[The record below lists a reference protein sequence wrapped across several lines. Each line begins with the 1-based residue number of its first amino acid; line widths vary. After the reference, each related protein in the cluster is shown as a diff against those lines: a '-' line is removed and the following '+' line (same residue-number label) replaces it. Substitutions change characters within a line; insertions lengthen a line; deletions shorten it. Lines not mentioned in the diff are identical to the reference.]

1 LEKLRAGT
9 SQNRQEDQTESDD
22 PIQASTFGQGVPRLP
37 AIAEFVLAM
46 GDGYY
51 ASH

>member
-22 PIQASTFGQGVPRLP
+22 PIQASTFGRGVRDYRQLP
-37 AIAEFVLAM
+37 MRAGM
-46 GDGYY
+46 GDWYY
-51 ASH
+51 LNR